1 MGSDADQDTEADSA
15 ALSQSPTALPAPRN
29 RARPVAF
36 DATAPAD
43 GDAKLGLGATLA
55 SEPKIRGT
63 GAQLQ
68 PGQSLGRYRLV
79 ELVGAGAMGVVWS
92 AKDPHLDRR
101 VAIKVVHSRH
111 VESDD
116 AAARFLREARA
127 MAKVSDRSVVAV
139 FDADQAND
147 RLFIAMEFI
156 DGKTLGGLI
165 RERAPAELRDWRRW
179 LRIMLVAGN
188 GLAAAHRA
196 GVLHRDFKP
205 DNILVERNGR
215 VCVSD
220 FGLADVGDAP
230 ASRASMSNLM
240 LAQLADAELTTTGAL
255 LGTPLYM
262 SPEQLRGGAVDA
274 RADQFSFCVAAYEVL
289 YGERPF
295 VAELDRQ
302 QPLAA
307 QLIKV
312 IDEHQIRP
320 APKGSQVPAKVRQ
333 AILRGLAAK
342 PDDRWPDMNALID
355 ELRAAL
361 PSQRPKLA
369 FAAAALAVATAAAL
383 LWATRHPTQPAPL
396 SARPAPSILANADG
410 HYVDGQFLLEL
421 PHPTK
426 LAISPNGKRIAIT
439 AIDTVMVF
447 DVDTKVLKQI
457 HLASRGWFTFLD
469 FFDNDTLDVAPTMP
483 LRVQR
488 WSLALDTLVDRGPK
502 QGAIMWYGALEA
514 GALVNVSDQS
524 ARAVLQVEGH
534 PELRWT
540 VEEPVEY
547 VAISPDRRQFAYMI
561 SQLLVVVDVA
571 RNSVN
576 SLPVQEGSAVA
587 WHNNSD
593 LWYASGIGT
602 KPTIYQVSVGKQGF
616 GIPQPVYQRPTGW
629 IGQLLIANGHNYMA
643 FNDPQFS
650 GHTASV
656 APALKPNGKVAI
668 PGPGGL
674 LGWLDNGN
682 PLTWDSKSLHVFEL
696 QGERRVDTGIVLD
709 GDAANA
715 TRDGD
720 TLIVT
725 TRKPGGRKIA
735 AFSLT
740 TKKQL
745 WSRNSREAS
754 LVRCAGDR
762 TAPCFALAA
771 ADPDK
776 RFPISR
782 LDSATGNIV
791 RGDFRLPAVEDFAI
805 SADGERIAIAAMTA
819 SIEEYTVSGKLL
831 RAVSS
836 NVANIRTI
844 AYDGADAWWIGGAA
858 ENSVHAV
865 QHATAAGRT
874 EPTGLAAPQTVISL
888 LRPSPDG
895 KQLAY
900 VHRTFDP
907 RLFELKVRQ

>member
-1 MGSDADQDTEADSA
+1 MQGMGRDADNDSKADSGE
-15 ALSQSPTALPAPRN
+15 LSQSPTALPAPRN

-43 GDAKLGLGATLA
+43 ERQGLGATVA
-55 SEPKIRGT
+55 SEPKIRSS
-63 GAQLQ
+63 GAQLA

-111 VESDD
+111 VENDD

-139 FDADQAND
+139 FDADQDHD

-165 RERAPAELRDWRRW
+165 RDRTPSELRDWRRW
-179 LRIMLVAGN
+179 LRIMLFAGN

-220 FGLADVGDAP
+220 FGLADLSDAQT
-230 ASRASMSNLM
+230 SRASTSNLM
-240 LAQLADAELTTTGAL
+240 LHHIADAELTTTGAL

-289 YGERPF
+289 FGERPF
-295 VAELDRQ
+295 TAELDRQ
-302 QPLAA
+302 QPIAA
-307 QLIKV
+307 QLIN
-312 IDEHQIRP
+312 IIEAQLIRP
-320 APKGSQVPAKVRQ
+320 APKGSRVPAKVRQ

-342 PDDRWPDMNALID
+342 PSDRWPDMKSLTD

-361 PSQRPKLA
+361 PSKRPQIAL
-369 FAAAALAVATAAAL
+369 AAAVIVMGTAAAL
-383 LWATRHPTQPAPL
+383 LWAFRDTAPVVPL
-396 SARPAPSILANADG
+396 SARPAPSIVPTADG
-410 HYVDGQFLLEL
+410 KYVDGNFLLEL

-426 LAISPNGKRIAIT
+426 LAISPNGNRIAIT
-439 AIDTVMVF
+439 ATDAVMVF
-447 DVDTKVLKQI
+447 DVDTATLKNL

-469 FFDNDTLDVAPTMP
+469 FADNETLDVAPTMP
-483 LRVQR
+483 LRVNR
-488 WSLALDTLVDRGPK
+488 WNLTLDTLVDRGAK
-502 QGAIMWYGALEA
+502 QGAIMWYGQLAA
-514 GALVNVSDQS
+514 GALINVSDS
-524 ARAVLQVEGH
+524 SSRAVLQVEGH
-534 PELRWT
+534 PELRWV

-547 VAISPDRRQFAYMI
+547 VALSPDRRHFAYMI

-571 RNSVN
+571 NNSVN
-576 SLPVQEGSAVA
+576 SLPVTEGSAVA
-587 WHNNSD
+587 WLSD
-593 LWYASGIGT
+593 DKIWYSAGIGIL
-602 KPTIYQVSVGKQGF
+602 PTIYQVTVGKTGF
-616 GIPQPVYQRPTGW
+616 GRPQPVYQRPTGW
-629 IGQLLIANGHNYMA
+629 IGQLLIANGRNYMA
-643 FNDPQFS
+643 FNNPQFS
-650 GHTASV
+650 GHTASTATNSDAQV
-656 APALKPNGKVAI
+656 TAA
-668 PGPGGL
+668 GPGGF

-682 PLTWDSKSLHVFEL
+682 QLWWDSKTLQVFEL

-709 GDAANA
+709 GDAANC

-725 TRKPGGRKIA
+725 TRKPGGRKIT

-745 WSRNSREAS
+745 WSRNNGEAS

-762 TAPCFALAA
+762 AAPCFALESY
-771 ADPDK
+771 DPDK
-776 RFPISR
+776 RFPISGI
-782 LDSATGNIV
+782 DSATGNIV
-791 RGDFRLPAVEDFAI
+791 RGDFRLPSVEDFAI
-805 SADGERIAIAAMTA
+805 SADGERIAIAAMLP
-819 SIEEYTVSGKLL
+819 SIEEYTATGKLL
-831 RAVSS
+831 RSVSS

-844 AYDGADAWWIGGAA
+844 AYASDDAWWIGGAST
-858 ENSVHAV
+858 NSIHAV
-865 QHATAAGRT
+865 QLAIAAGRS
-874 EPTGLAAPQTVISL
+874 EMPRLAAPQTVISL
-888 LRPSPDG
+888 LRPSLDSR
-895 KQLAY
+895 QISY
-900 VHRTFDP
+900 VHRTFEP
-907 RLFELKVRQ
+907 RLFELKVRR